1 MTSEELIPILKALHA
16 DPTCAPQLADWFEDR
31 DDVETADILR
41 WGKFL
46 HGKHIVRTLT
56 CGGVVWCRD
65 DSPYGHLDARRNV
78 AFQSAVIDE
87 AWSRVAIDETER
99 IRLFDYTIWHRKF
112 RQVMIRVSREEV
124 QFIPHCEHWPMEK
137 ITRYT
142 CVSDDGE
149 RTARSYLTP
158 AWIDWEPD
166 VTVFYGDDWLRCQ
179 MCVWVGRDPLNH
191 RTIMT
196 HPCKSLCRDIRIVE
210 MPF

>member
-16 DPTCAPQLADWFEDR
+16 DPTCAPIMADWFEER
-31 DDVETADILR
+31 DDLETAIKLR
-41 WGKFL
+41 DWKWSS
-46 HGKHIVRTLT
+46 GKHLVWFLT
-56 CGGVVWCRD
+56 TGGRRGGQDIYPRHWKCRK
-65 DSPYGHLDARRNV
+65 
-78 AFQSAVIDE
+78 AVMDE
-87 AWSRVAIDETER
+87 AWSRVVIDEPEL
-99 IRLFDYTIWHRKF
+99 IRLFDQVRWHNAV
-112 RQVMIRVSREEV
+112 RQILLGVPRDRV
-124 QFIPHCEHWPMEK
+124 QYIPHGEHWPTDRT
-137 ITRYT
+137 TRYT
-142 CVSDDGE
+142 FVSDDGE

-158 AWIDWEPD
+158 LWVEWEPD

>member
-1 MTSEELIPILKALHA
+1 MTSEELIPVLKALHA

-31 DDVETADILR
+31 DDVETAIKLR
-41 WGKFL
+41 DWKWSSGKQLVQFL
-46 HGKHIVRTLT
+46 V
-56 CGGVVWCRD
+56 CGGVRGGDHYPANYWCR
-65 DSPYGHLDARRNV
+65 RV
-78 AFQSAVIDE
+78 ATEE
-87 AWSRVAIDETER
+87 AWSRVVIDEAELGRIFLTCQYTSIFRER
-99 IRLFDYTIWHRKF
+99 MLGT
-112 RQVMIRVSREEV
+112 RQDRV
-124 QFIPHCEHWPMEK
+124 QFIPHDPSWPWDRSA
-137 ITRYT
+137 RYT

-149 RTARSYLTP
+149 RSMRVTFQQG
-158 AWIDWEPD
+158 WIDWEPD